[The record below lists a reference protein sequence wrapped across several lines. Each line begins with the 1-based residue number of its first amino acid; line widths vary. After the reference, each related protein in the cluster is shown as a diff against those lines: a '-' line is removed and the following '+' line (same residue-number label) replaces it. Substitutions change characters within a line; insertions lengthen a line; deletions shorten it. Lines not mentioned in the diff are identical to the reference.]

1 MCKKQKVAEMVAEVL
16 PRQAKSRAKRSGEP
30 FEEALEDVMDTE
42 AGRQLKELHN
52 GPHRDERAQEW
63 QESLARERADAPG
76 WSSPNDAPGLP
87 SGRPTAGSPIS
98 SSEGNASVPEA
109 WIGQAVE
116 LVSISGASTEYT
128 DGILQEVNDRG
139 IVLSVETHVGHSV
152 QSLFYPWI
160 FYPWSAVTQLSE
172 GQDG

>member
-1 MCKKQKVAEMVAEVL
+1 MSWILRPAVS
-16 PRQAKSRAKRSGEP
+16 SRSCTTVR
-30 FEEALEDVMDTE
+30 TE
-42 AGRQLKELHN
+42 TRGHKN
-52 GPHRDERAQEW
+52 G

-76 WSSPNDAPGLP
+76 WSSPDDAPGLP
-87 SGRPTAGSPIS
+87 SVRPTAGSPIS

-128 DGILQEVNDRG
+128 DGILKEVNDRG

-160 FYPWSAVTQLSE
+160 FYLWSAVTQLSE

>member
-1 MCKKQKVAEMVAEVL
+1 
-16 PRQAKSRAKRSGEP
+16 
-30 FEEALEDVMDTE
+30 MDTE

-76 WSSPNDAPGLP
+76 WSSPDDAPGLP
-87 SGRPTAGSPIS
+87 SVRPTAGSPIS

-152 QSLFYPWI
+152 QSLFYPW
-160 FYPWSAVTQLSE
+160 SAVTQLSE